1 MEQGVIT
8 TPEQISPTIFIICG
22 VTGDLAQRKLL
33 PALLSLYTKKLLPKK
48 FKIVGFSRREFSDP
62 DFRLFLKEEM
72 HISQGAYRPED
83 IHHFLNNVVYQQG
96 QFDSQIAYEKLAK
109 KLAQIDDVEFKQC
122 SNKLFHLS
130 VAPSFYETILG
141 QLSKSGLTIPCGGN
155 LGWTRIL
162 VEKPF
167 GNDIETAKKLDALL
181 GSLFKEEQ
189 IFRIDHYFAKEA
201 LQNILAFRFSNSI
214 FEPLW
219 NNEHI
224 ECVHIELLEKI
235 GIEGRGTFYDG
246 VGALK
251 DVGQNHVL
259 AMLALLAMNRPANFD
274 AQGIRKERASV
285 LKNIQPITSRNIRDS
300 VVRAQYVGYTEEPGV
315 SKSSTTETY
324 FQLQAFI
331 DTKTW
336 KGVPF
341 YLESGKGLAENK
353 AEISIYFKDK
363 TKQNKTNILSFRI
376 QPDEAIK
383 IRFWVKKPGFG
394 MQTEP
399 KTLAFHYRDFH
410 TARSIP
416 DAYER
421 VLYDAILGDQT
432 LFTSTDEVKYAWKFI
447 TPIIDLWKT
456 LPLERYQKGSQRP
469 NSNQSL

>member
-1 MEQGVIT
+1 MEQDVVTI
-8 TPEQISPTIFIICG
+8 PEQISPTIFIICG

-48 FKIVGFSRREFSDP
+48 FKIVGFSRREFTDP

-72 HISQGAYRPED
+72 HIKQDVYRPED
-83 IHHFLNNVVYQQG
+83 IHRFLNNVVYQQG
-96 QFDSQIAYEKLAK
+96 QFDSQVAYENLSKR
-109 KLAQIDDVEFKQC
+109 LAQIDDLEFKQC

-167 GNDIETAKKLDALL
+167 GNDTETAKKLDALL
-181 GSLFKEEQ
+181 GSLFNEEQ

-219 NNEHI
+219 NGEYI

-235 GIEGRGTFYDG
+235 GIEGRGTFYDS

-251 DVGQNHVL
+251 DVGQNHIL
-259 AMLALLAMNRPANFD
+259 AMLALLAMNKPASLD
-274 AQGIRKERASV
+274 AHNIRKERANV
-285 LKNIQPITSRNIRDS
+285 LKNIRPITYRNIRES
-300 VVRAQYVGYTEEPGV
+300 VVRAQYVGYTQEPGV
-315 SKSSTTETY
+315 SASSTTETY
-324 FQLQAFI
+324 FQLQTFV
-331 DTKTW
+331 DTKVW
-336 KGVPF
+336 KNVPF
-341 YLESGKGLAENK
+341 YLESGKGLSENK
-353 AEISIYFKDK
+353 TEISIYFKDK
-363 TKQNKTNILSFRI
+363 TKQNKTNVLSFRI

-399 KTLAFHYRDFH
+399 KTLSFHYHDFH
-410 TARSIP
+410 TPQSIP

-432 LFTSTDEVKYAWKFI
+432 LFTSTDEIKHAWKFI
-447 TPIIDLWKT
+447 SPIIDSWKS
-456 LPLERYQKGSQRP
+456 LPLEKYQKGSKRP
-469 NSNQSL
+469 DLNAI

>member
-1 MEQGVIT
+1 MEQGTIT

-48 FKIVGFSRREFSDP
+48 FKIVGFSRREFTDA

-72 HISQGAYRPED
+72 HIKRDVYRPED

-96 QFDSQIAYEKLAK
+96 QFDSQVAYENLSKR
-109 KLAQIDDVEFKQC
+109 LAQIDDLEFKQC

-167 GNDIETAKKLDALL
+167 GNDIETAQKLDALL
-181 GSLFKEEQ
+181 GTLFKEEQ

-201 LQNILAFRFSNSI
+201 LQNILAFRFSNSL

-219 NNEHI
+219 NNQHI
-224 ECVHIELLEKI
+224 ECVNIQLLEKI
-235 GIEGRGTFYDG
+235 GIEGRGNFYDSI
-246 VGALK
+246 GALK
-251 DVGQNHVL
+251 DVVQSHIL
-259 AMLALLAMNRPANFD
+259 AMLAQLVMNEPASFD
-274 AQGIRKERASV
+274 AHNIRKERANV
-285 LKNIQPITSRNIRDS
+285 LKNIRPITSRNIRES
-300 VVRAQYVGYTEEPGV
+300 AVRAQYVGYTEEPGV
-315 SKSSTTETY
+315 SKSSNTETY
-324 FQLQAFI
+324 FQIQTYI
-331 DTKTW
+331 DSKVW
-336 KGVPF
+336 KGVTF
-341 YLESGKGLAENK
+341 YLESGKALSENK
-353 AEISIYFKDK
+353 TEISIYFKDK
-363 TKQNKTNILSFRI
+363 TKQNKPNILSLRI

-399 KTLAFHYRDFH
+399 KTLDFHYRDFH
-410 TARSIP
+410 APQSIP

-432 LFTSTDEVKYAWKFI
+432 LFTSTDEIKYAWKFI
-447 TPIIDLWKT
+447 TPIIDSWKT
-456 LPLERYQKGSQRP
+456 LPLERYQKGSKRP
-469 NSNQSL
+469 NLNTL